1 MLRMLEIA
9 FRHHAVARA
18 GRVAAKLEVL
28 LEQLLGGAANAD
40 IRAVAVEDMVAVQGL
55 MPATTAGL
63 AKTAAAATTTAT
75 TAMAMA
81 AAAAHPFHVHV
92 SGVRRLAKA
101 LRPGCPRRKRVTIG
115 LYRCDRRIL
124 ADAIPKDHGTR

>member
-1 MLRMLEIA
+1 
-9 FRHHAVARA
+9 
-18 GRVAAKLEVL
+18 LEVL

-40 IRAVAVEDMVAVQGL
+40 IRAIAVEDVVAVERL
-55 MPATTAGL
+55 MPAATAGL
-63 AKTAAAATTTAT
+63 AKSAAAAAATT

-101 LRPGCPRRKRVTIG
+101 PRPGCPRRKRVTIG
-115 LYRCDRRIL
+115 LYRCDRRIRT
-124 ADAIPKDHGTR
+124 DDIPEGTRTR

>member
-1 MLRMLEIA
+1 MLEIA

-18 GRVAAKLEVL
+18 GRVAAQLEVF

-40 IRAVAVEDMVAVQGL
+40 IRAVAVEDVVAVQGL
-55 MPATTAGL
+55 MPAATAGL
-63 AKTAAAATTTAT
+63 AKTAAAATATT

-101 LRPGCPRRKRVTIG
+101 PRPG
-115 LYRCDRRIL
+115 
-124 ADAIPKDHGTR
+124 